1 MRRGRARLVVLAG
14 ATRGQAAV
22 ELVALAPLV
31 CALALAFGTALL
43 AGAAAVAAEHA
54 ASRGVAAAALGH
66 EPLVAARSA
75 LPRALARHARVQV
88 RAGAVVVV
96 VDVPGPAPPWRASA
110 RLVEDAGAGP

>member
-1 MRRGRARLVVLAG
+1 MVPPGSRCSPDRA
-14 ATRGQAAV
+14 RGQAAV

-66 EPLVAARSA
+66 EPLAAARSA
-75 LPRALARHARVQV
+75 LPRALARHARV
-88 RAGAVVVV
+88 RLRDGAVVVT
-96 VDVPGPAPPWRASA
+96 VDLPGPAPPWRASA
-110 RLVEDAGAGP
+110 RLVDDAGAGS